1 VNVREDDKILQS
13 TTNVFGG
20 VVVSPEALTD
30 GIERFGG
37 QLDHSLAAWK
47 AAGHN
52 LVWLEVPAAKASLI
66 PVAVQS
72 GFVFHHAD
80 ESGAVMTRRLVDA
93 AYFPPYA
100 THYIGVGGVV
110 LNEEEELLVVSE
122 RYRRRNSGPSYKLP
136 GGALHPGEHLVDGVV
151 REIKE
156 ETGVHT
162 RFESV
167 VCFRHWHGYRFGK
180 SDIYFVCRLS
190 PLSESISRQVEEID
204 ECRWMP
210 VREYLAADNVSPF
223 NKRIVRAAMD
233 SNGVAPT
240 PMDGYDDHSRF
251 EFFVPERP
259 IE

>member
-1 VNVREDDKILQS
+1 VNEASNVIQS
-13 TTNVFGG
+13 TSNAFGG
-20 VVVSPEALTD
+20 VVVSPETLTD
-30 GIERFGG
+30 SAELFGG
-37 QLDHSLAAWK
+37 QLGRSLAAWK

-52 LVWLEVPAAKASLI
+52 LVWLEVPASKASLI
-66 PVAVQS
+66 PVAVES

-80 ESGAVMTRRLVDA
+80 ESGVTMTRRLVDA

-110 LNEEEELLVVSE
+110 LNDAEELLVVSE
-122 RYRRRNSGPSYKLP
+122 RYRRRSAGPSYKLP

-151 REIKE
+151 REIAE
-156 ETGVHT
+156 ETGVRT
-162 RFESV
+162 KFESV
-167 VCFRHWHGYRFGK
+167 VCFRHWHDYRFGK

-190 PLSESISRQVEEID
+190 PLSDSISRQVEEID

-210 VREYLAADNVSPF
+210 VQEYLAADNVSTF

-251 EFFVPERP
+251 EFFVPEHP